1 VFMQYLDATDDFP
14 FLAGRKA
21 KIQFIELHAN
31 ADRSSILPMQRPRPR
46 LGPAA
51 AASLNKYTPGL
62 VSPPPPHR
70 GGSGGGGCSGGG
82 RGARAAGGR
91 GEPPRTAARHP
102 AIGAGGLTAARRVRM
117 MKLSTP
123 PASPPRT
130 AAQHPAI
137 GAGGQT
143 AARRVRMMKLSKPAS
158 PPAHRRPTPGDRCR
172 RPDGGPQS
180 ADDEVVEA
188 ASEPPAPH
196 RRGWCRHL
204 RASGGGGEGW
214 GGRGPTSGSCYVRR
228 AFFAAS

>member
-91 GEPPRTAARHP
+91 GEP
-102 AIGAGGLTAARRVRM
+102 GLV
-117 MKLSTP
+117 
-123 PASPPRT
+123 SPPRT

-137 GAGGQT
+137 GAGGRT

-158 PPAHRRPTPGDRCR
+158 PLAHRRQTHGDRSQRPGRHVRIETR
-172 RPDGGPQS
+172 R
-180 ADDEVVEA
+180 
-188 ASEPPAPH
+188 
-196 RRGWCRHL
+196 RRR
-204 RASGGGGEGW
+204 
-214 GGRGPTSGSCYVRR
+214 
-228 AFFAAS
+228 

>member
-91 GEPPRTAARHP
+91 GEPGLVSPPRTAARHP
-102 AIGAGGLTAARRVRM
+102 AIGAGGRTAARR
-117 MKLSTP
+117 L
-123 PASPPRT
+123 
-130 AAQHPAI
+130 
-137 GAGGQT
+137 G
-143 AARRVRMMKLSKPAS
+143 VRMMKLSKPPAS
-158 PPAHRRPTPGDRCR
+158 PPRRTAAAG
-172 RPDGGPQS
+172 
-180 ADDEVVEA
+180 ADTCARAAEA
-188 ASEPPAPH
+188 A
-196 RRGWCRHL
+196 RD
-204 RASGGGGEGW
+204 GGGGGL
-214 GGRGPTSGSCYVRR
+214 RPAAATSGARFLRR
-228 AFFAAS
+228 ASRR

>member
-1 VFMQYLDATDDFP
+1 MFMQYLDATDDFP

-91 GEPPRTAARHP
+91 GEPGLVSPPRTAARHP
-102 AIGAGGLTAARRVRM
+102 AIGAGGRTAARR
-117 MKLSTP
+117 L
-123 PASPPRT
+123 
-130 AAQHPAI
+130 
-137 GAGGQT
+137 G
-143 AARRVRMMKLSKPAS
+143 VRMMKLSKPPAS

-172 RPDGGPQS
+172 RPDGGPQTPS

-204 RASGGGGEGW
+204 RASSGGGEG
-214 GGRGPTSGSCYVRR
+214 GGGGGLRPAAATSGARFLRR
-228 AFFAAS
+228 ASRR

>member
-1 VFMQYLDATDDFP
+1 MFMQYLDATDDLP

-82 RGARAAGGR
+82 RGARV
-91 GEPPRTAARHP
+91 
-102 AIGAGGLTAARRVRM
+102 GA
-117 MKLSTP
+117 
-123 PASPPRT
+123 
-130 AAQHPAI
+130 
-137 GAGGQT
+137 
-143 AARRVRMMKLSKPAS
+143 

-172 RPDGGPQS
+172 RPDCGPQTRS

-204 RASGGGGEGW
+204 RASGGGGEG
-214 GGRGPTSGSCYVRR
+214 GGGGGLRPAAATSGARFLRR
-228 AFFAAS
+228 ASRR

>member
-1 VFMQYLDATDDFP
+1 MFMQYLDATDDFP

-91 GEPPRTAARHP
+91 GEPGLVSPPRTAARHP
-102 AIGAGGLTAARRVRM
+102 AIGAGGRTAARRLGVW
-117 MKLSTP
+117 
-123 PASPPRT
+123 
-130 AAQHPAI
+130 
-137 GAGGQT
+137 
-143 AARRVRMMKLSKPAS
+143 MMKLSKPPAS
-158 PPAHRRPTPGDRCR
+158 PPPRRTAA
-172 RPDGGPQS
+172 GG
-180 ADDEVVEA
+180 
-188 ASEPPAPH
+188 
-196 RRGWCRHL
+196 W
-204 RASGGGGEGW
+204 GGGGGLGCTFKTTW
-214 GGRGPTSGSCYVRR
+214 QGLCPPSLLRPHPPGPSGRGLPWRCSVSEQHPESAFAMPAGTPTNRR
-228 AFFAAS
+228 ASPASHRARRNACKR